1 MTQDIESVIGDQ
13 PKPHSSTAVRIT
25 ISDYLMSID
34 PYTVVVADSGSF
46 RLGSEPSRS
55 HWLSNVGRG
64 PATVNTPSP
73 VSHLRRRPRKCLGG
87 DGCLPSHRASG

>member
-1 MTQDIESVIGDQ
+1 
-13 PKPHSSTAVRIT
+13 
-25 ISDYLMSID
+25 MSID

-64 PATVNTPSP
+64 PATVNTIASFRIYADNLENALVVTAAYP
-73 VSHLRRRPRKCLGG
+73 VTGLRAEQVGFG
-87 DGCLPSHRASG
+87 H